1 MKNGFYLIWA
11 LWYYPVKA
19 QYQLVEGLYCGVE
32 NCYDVLG
39 VTIDDTDK
47 DIKKAYKKLAV
58 ELHPGTLMRNSVWHV
73 VFVCVRYVTTCHIN
87 ME

>member
-58 ELHPGTLMRNSVWHV
+58 ELHPGMLMIPLIVKRERSIT
-73 VFVCVRYVTTCHIN
+73 VC
-87 ME
+87 

>member
-1 MKNGFYLIWA
+1 MQNGFYLIWA

-58 ELHPGTLMRNSVWHV
+58 ELHPGMLV
-73 VFVCVRYVTTCHIN
+73 IN
-87 ME
+87 QFRLKITFTGIIVG

>member
-1 MKNGFYLIWA
+1 MKNGLYLIWA

-32 NCYDVLG
+32 NCYEVLG

-58 ELHPGTLMRNSVWHV
+58 ELHPGMLAIISLMNFYDGNVLPL
-73 VFVCVRYVTTCHIN
+73 T
-87 ME
+87 